1 MVYHDI
7 VVDMSISNT
16 DDGSCNVDTTVI
28 SNYSLLSPELGEH
41 GHITIDIPSVYYII
55 DSQWKELDQYM
66 QLKSPTS
73 PGCCY

>member
-1 MVYHDI
+1 MVYHN
-7 VVDMSISNT
+7 VVDMSKT
-16 DDGSCNVDTTVI
+16 DDGLCNVDTTTI
-28 SNYSLLSPELGEH
+28 SKCLLLLPELGEH
-41 GHITIDIPSVYYII
+41 GYTTVDISSVYSIL